1 MSIQTEI
8 ARISQNISNT
18 YTVLS
23 ALGADMPTE
32 QTSDN
37 LALTAGTVKTVLYSE
52 QTLTDQQKTQARE
65 NIGAAGTAD
74 IPDVTGK
81 LDKSGGTMTGILTA
95 QNNTSYATKQVRNIF
110 LIADGETLPDGSNGD
125 ICLVY
130 TQ

>member
-37 LALTAGTVKTVLYSE
+37 LALTAGTAKTVLYSE

-74 IPDVTGK
+74 IPDVTG
-81 LDKSGGTMTGILTA
+81 
-95 QNNTSYATKQVRNIF
+95 
-110 LIADGETLPDGSNGD
+110 
-125 ICLVY
+125 
-130 TQ
+130 

>member
-8 ARISQNISNT
+8 ARISQNVSNT

-37 LALTAGTVKTVLYSE
+37 LALTAGTAKTVLYSE

-65 NIGAAGTAD
+65 NIGAAASSD

-95 QNNTSYATKQVRNIF
+95 QNNTSYTTKQVRNIF

-130 TQ
+130 TP